1 MDSVIKSLVVYFVL
15 WLVIRSTGR
24 RTLGQL
30 TVFDFILFLIIGGAA
45 QRALMAQDYSLTH
58 AFLVIATFV
67 IIDIAVSFVERD
79 VPSIA
84 KILKGV
90 PTVVVENG
98 HVLSG
103 RLRRA
108 RITEEEVLEAAR
120 RTHGLERMGEIKFAI
135 LEASGQISIIPKR
148 KILAGSETRAENR
161 CPWSALPLMPPPL
174 FARRR
179 SDRRCDPSVR
189 PCGRT

>member
-103 RLRRA
+103 RLRRS
-108 RITEEEVLEAAR
+108 RLTEEDILEAAR
-120 RTHGLERMGEIKFAI
+120 RAHGLERMDEIKFAI
-135 LEASGQISIIPKR
+135 LEASGRISIIPRR
-148 KILAGSETRAENR
+148 KTAADD
-161 CPWSALPLMPPPL
+161 SA
-174 FARRR
+174 
-179 SDRRCDPSVR
+179 V
-189 PCGRT
+189 

>member
-30 TVFDFILFLIIGGAA
+30 TVFDFILFLIVGGAA
-45 QRALMAQDYSLTH
+45 QRALMGQDYSLTN
-58 AFLVIATFV
+58 AFLVIITFV
-67 IIDIAVSFVERD
+67 AIDILLSFVERD
-79 VPSIA
+79 VPGVA

-90 PTVVVENG
+90 PTIVVENG

-108 RITEEEVLEAAR
+108 RVTEDEVLEAVR
-120 RTHGLERMGEIKFAI
+120 HSNGLERMDQIRFAI
-135 LEASGQISIIPKR
+135 LEASGRISIIPRAPGDKPDAPVT
-148 KILAGSETRAENR
+148 AG
-161 CPWSALPLMPPPL
+161 
-174 FARRR
+174 
-179 SDRRCDPSVR
+179 
-189 PCGRT
+189 

>member
-58 AFLVIATFV
+58 AFLVITTFV

-79 VPSIA
+79 VPGIA

-98 HVLSG
+98 QALSG

-120 RTHGLERMGEIKFAI
+120 RTHGLERMDEIKFAI
-135 LEASGQISIIPKR
+135 LEASGRISIIPKR
-148 KILAGSETRAENR
+148 KIVAGDEG
-161 CPWSALPLMPPPL
+161 SAPG
-174 FARRR
+174 A
-179 SDRRCDPSVR
+179 D
-189 PCGRT
+189 

>member
-79 VPSIA
+79 VPTIA
-84 KILKGV
+84 KILKG
-90 PTVVVENG
+90 
-98 HVLSG
+98 
-103 RLRRA
+103 LRRA

-120 RTHGLERMGEIKFAI
+120 RTHGLERMDEIKFAI
-135 LEASGQISIIPKR
+135 LEASGRISIIPRR
-148 KILAGSETRAENR
+148 KTAADD
-161 CPWSALPLMPPPL
+161 SA
-174 FARRR
+174 
-179 SDRRCDPSVR
+179 V
-189 PCGRT
+189 

>member
-15 WLVIRSTGR
+15 WLVIRATGR

-45 QRALMAQDYSLTH
+45 SRALMGQDYSLTH

-67 IIDIAVSFVERD
+67 VVDVALSLLERD
-79 VPSIA
+79 VPRLA
-84 KILKGV
+84 HVLKGV

-98 HVLSG
+98 RVLST

-108 RITEEEVLEAAR
+108 RISEEDVLEAAR
-120 RTHGLERMGEIKFAI
+120 RAHGLERMDEIKFAI
-135 LEASGQISIIPKR
+135 FEASGRISIIPKR
-148 KILAGSETRAENR
+148 SIGAGENGNA
-161 CPWSALPLMPPPL
+161 PGGDSN
-174 FARRR
+174 
-179 SDRRCDPSVR
+179 
-189 PCGRT
+189 

>member
-103 RLRRA
+103 RLRRS
-108 RITEEEVLEAAR
+108 RLTEEDILEAAR
-120 RTHGLERMGEIKFAI
+120 RAHGLERMDEIKFAI
-135 LEASGQISIIPKR
+135 LEASGRISIIPK
-148 KILAGSETRAENR
+148 
-161 CPWSALPLMPPPL
+161 
-174 FARRR
+174 
-179 SDRRCDPSVR
+179 DR
-189 PCGRT
+189 G

>member
-15 WLVIRSTGR
+15 WLVIRASGR

-45 QRALMAQDYSLTH
+45 QRALTAQDYSLTH

-79 VPSIA
+79 VPTIA

-108 RITEEEVLEAAR
+108 RITEDEVLEAAR
-120 RTHGLERMGEIKFAI
+120 RAHGLERMDEIKFAI
-135 LEASGQISIIPKR
+135 LEASGRISIIPKR
-148 KILAGSETRAENR
+148 KIVASDEA
-161 CPWSALPLMPPPL
+161 SAPGT
-174 FARRR
+174 
-179 SDRRCDPSVR
+179 D
-189 PCGRT
+189 